1 MHVIQHQPFITSFAK
16 LAAITLLSSV
26 LVGCNQANSEPT
38 KDVIKSVK
46 LFEVPVNA
54 AQESSEFPGLA
65 EAEQRAQLSFQVSGE
80 VQSLMVNVGQ
90 KVGKGQVLAVLDDK
104 DYRLA
109 FDAKFAE
116 YELAKSQF
124 ERAKQLYAKKLIST
138 DQFDRNETSY
148 KTATTNIE
156 QAKTDLENTLIT
168 APFDGV
174 VSLRLVNQHQ
184 FVGANQTILNI
195 QNVDSLDVA
204 FNLPVTFVE
213 KAGLKAIQVA
223 PVWVVMDNF
232 PNVPIHA
239 ELKELSTQPDLDTNT
254 YSAKVT
260 IHRPDDL
267 NVLSGMAGKVHFA
280 KPKSASTF
288 TLPDGAWIE
297 KRESTGTVWQFNPAT
312 SVIDALEVDLDEN
325 GSVTDGLPQ
334 GAVIVIAG
342 AKDLYSGQQ
351 VREWTREGGI

>member
-1 MHVIQHQPFITSFAK
+1 MHVIGQQPLISPLAK
-16 LAAITLLSSV
+16 LAAIALLSSV

-38 KDVIKSVK
+38 TDVIKSVK
-46 LFEVPVNA
+46 LFEVPVNT
-54 AQESSEFPGLA
+54 AQESSEFPGKA
-65 EAEQRAQLSFQVSGE
+65 EAAQRAQLSFQVPGE
-80 VQSLMVNVGQ
+80 VQQMLVNVGQ
-90 KVGKGQVLAVLDDK
+90 KVEKGQVLAVLDDK

-124 ERAKQLYAKKLIST
+124 ERAQQLYAKKLIST

-148 KTATTNIE
+148 KTAITNIE

-195 QNVDSLDVA
+195 QNVDSLDIA

-213 KAGLKAIQVA
+213 KLGLEAIQTTPA
-223 PVWVVMDNF
+223 WVVMDNF
-232 PNVPIHA
+232 PNMPIHA
-239 ELKELSTQPDLDTNT
+239 ELKEVSTQPDLDTNT

-280 KPKSASTF
+280 QEQSSSTV
-288 TLPDGAWIE
+288 TLPEGAWIE

-312 SVIDALEVDLDEN
+312 SVIDALEVGLDEN

-351 VREWTREGGI
+351 VRAWKREGGI